1 MTAHRPLKA
10 VLFDLDGTLVDTA
23 ADFVRIIHEMA
34 AENGWQ
40 APSNQVIRE
49 QVSAGAKAMVSLFS
63 LHNSLGDDAIQIE
76 EKVMAYRQAFLER
89 YETEIC
95 VDSQVFQGLKAL
107 LTKLENQGIAWGV
120 VTNKPRYLAE
130 KLLTALNLS
139 ERCQTLVC
147 PEDVTH
153 TKPDPEPMYL
163 AVKQLGLTKQDCPNI
178 IYVGDHIRDIQ
189 AGNAAGMVTIAAKY
203 GYICTKEKQ
212 QLATWQANYIVETPE
227 ALLTLILSSQ
237 FGR

>member
-1 MTAHRPLKA
+1 MTAHTTLKA

-63 LHNSLGDDAIQIE
+63 LHNHLGDDARQIE
-76 EKVMAYRQAFLER
+76 EKVMTYRQAFLER
-89 YETEIC
+89 YEAEIC
-95 VDSQVFQGLKAL
+95 VDSQIFQGLDVL
-107 LTKLENQGIAWGV
+107 LARLEEQNIPWGV
-120 VTNKPRYLAE
+120 VTNKSRYLAE
-130 KLLTALNLS
+130 KLLEALNLS

-163 AVKQLGLTKQDCPNI
+163 AVKALGLTKSDCTNI

-189 AGNAAGMVTIAAKY
+189 AGNAAGMLTVAAKY
-203 GYICTKEKQ
+203 GYISTTEKQ
-212 QLATWQANYIVETPE
+212 QLDTWQANDIVETPE
-227 ALLTLILSSQ
+227 ALLTLILS
-237 FGR
+237 R